1 MRYLAELDGPTPDA
15 VLPAGPGP
23 DGLGDE
29 PLRLPWARPGGVA
42 DIAGWVDEVLR
53 TGGRTHT
60 GPVRQIKTWNLS
72 MLLRVPTDRGTVVQG
87 GAAVPRP

>member
-1 MRYLAELDGPTPDA
+1 MRCCGPA
-15 VLPAGPGP
+15 PG
-23 DGLGDE
+23 LTALRDE

-42 DIAGWVDEVLR
+42 RIVGWVDEVLR
-53 TGGRTHT
+53 RGGRTRT

-72 MLLRVPTDRGTVVQG
+72 MVLRVPTDRRHRLVQG